1 MEWLGSDL
9 IHRYKSTIKD
19 VGIVGQALYT
29 HKPFKPSMVSTFLSL
44 STMDEESR
52 ERDEGK

>member
-19 VGIVGQALYT
+19 VEIVGQALYT